1 MKIQKKTFNS
11 YFIFFIGIAF
21 FYGILSFQHYAP
33 SVHDFYINS
42 IVFFIC
48 SVGTFFCLLKKKY
61 LEIKINQ
68 FLWLFCLGVF
78 IIQPFIN
85 YITYIDGLI
94 FPIAQFLLVLII
106 SIVVSNLND
115 NKKFIESL
123 AIILS
128 ITSFFLLLTQFSHVF
143 KIHYF
148 VDLMRIPLQNQRFS
162 GNLFQPNQTA
172 FVFVLGVISL
182 IFLSEK
188 INSYLKYFLIFLM
201 SIGVYFTASRSGLL
215 MLIIFSLILNIY
227 INYSE
232 SKKIFIVKD
241 FLCIIGGVIIGV
253 FSYAYFT
260 NGIDTL
266 NRASL
271 SNEDPRLAFLK
282 QAELIFLEHP
292 ITGVGWKNF
301 ASTGL
306 DYYERVG
313 YLSTTDHTHFIFTQ
327 LISEFGLLGLLVIII
342 FFFVLIKNIFFIK
355 DKYDF
360 YVFSV
365 LLIFIVYSCFEYP
378 LWYFRYLMIFSI
390 FFSLFDK
397 TSKSYYRIDKG
408 YLISIVSFLLSVF
421 SIYYIYQYNKV
432 AYVNDIVFSE
442 TQKDSSKFNAIS
454 SMDSVFGFTY
464 YKDLFLYQTISI
476 DGFLLDDSI
485 VIGERLV
492 NYVPLPEY
500 LMKQGALMGLDGQQI
515 KSYNYFKAACYYQSG
530 RKCQVAEQY
539 LNSLAKQ
546 YPEYFQVIYLE
557 LIKNNHIQKKN

>member
-1 MKIQKKTFNS
+1 MI
-11 YFIFFIGIAF
+11 
-21 FYGILSFQHYAP
+21 
-33 SVHDFYINS
+33 
-42 IVFFIC
+42 
-48 SVGTFFCLLKKKY
+48 
-61 LEIKINQ
+61 
-68 FLWLFCLGVF
+68 
-78 IIQPFIN
+78 
-85 YITYIDGLI
+85 
-94 FPIAQFLLVLII
+94 
-106 SIVVSNLND
+106 
-115 NKKFIESL
+115 
-123 AIILS
+123 
-128 ITSFFLLLTQFSHVF
+128 
-143 KIHYF
+143 
-148 VDLMRIPLQNQRFS
+148 
-162 GNLFQPNQTA
+162 
-172 FVFVLGVISL
+172 
-182 IFLSEK
+182 
-188 INSYLKYFLIFLM
+188 
-201 SIGVYFTASRSGLL
+201 
-215 MLIIFSLILNIY
+215 
-227 INYSE
+227 
-232 SKKIFIVKD
+232 
-241 FLCIIGGVIIGV
+241 
-253 FSYAYFT
+253 
-260 NGIDTL
+260 
-266 NRASL
+266 
-271 SNEDPRLAFLK
+271 
-282 QAELIFLEHP
+282 
-292 ITGVGWKNF
+292 
-301 ASTGL
+301 
-306 DYYERVG
+306 
-313 YLSTTDHTHFIFTQ
+313 
-327 LISEFGLLGLLVIII
+327 
-342 FFFVLIKNIFFIK
+342 
-355 DKYDF
+355 F